1 MTRPIL
7 EAQGLKKHY
16 RLPRNLLKGEPPRA
30 VKAVDGIDLV
40 VPAGETLGL
49 IGESGCGKSTTARLL
64 LRLEPVTSGTIAFD
78 GVPVQDSKGAQL
90 RAYRDQVQAVFQ
102 DPYSSLS
109 PRRRIRDTI
118 AEPMVAARRYS
129 RKDIADRVCEL
140 LEIVGLPADAA
151 DRLPHEFSGGQRQR
165 IAIARGLAL
174 QPRLLILDEPVSALD
189 VSIRAQ
195 ILNLLQDLQQ
205 QFGLSYLLI
214 SHDLEIVSHMCANVA
229 VMYLGHIV
237 ESGRARD
244 VQAAPQHPYT
254 QALYSSVLPAHPDQQ
269 RQRIK
274 LHGPLPSPINPPS
287 GCVFRTRCRLAQPLC
302 ATKTPP
308 PVQTAAGSVAACHFV
323 EPADARAPA
332 AA

>member
-1 MTRPIL
+1 MTHPIL
-7 EAQGLKKHY
+7 EVRALRKHY
-16 RLPRNLLKGEPPRA
+16 PLSHNPFGGAARRA
-30 VKAVDGIDLV
+30 VKAVDGIDLTV
-40 VPAGETLGL
+40 NTGETLGL
-49 IGESGCGKSTTARLL
+49 IGESGCGKSTTAKLL
-64 LRLEPVTSGTIAFD
+64 LRLEPVTSGEILFD
-78 GVPVQDSKGAQL
+78 GAPVQESRGAQL
-90 RAYRDQVQAVFQ
+90 RSYRHDVQAVFQ

-109 PRRRIRDTI
+109 PRRRVRDAI
-118 AEPMVAARRYS
+118 AEPMIAAKRYTK
-129 RKDIADRVCEL
+129 KDIADRVSEL
-140 LEIVGLPADAA
+140 LDIVGLSADAA

-214 SHDLEIVSHMCANVA
+214 SHDLEIVSHMCSNVA

-254 QALYSSVLPAHPDQQ
+254 QALYSSVLPAHPDHQ
-269 RQRIK
+269 RTRIK
-274 LHGPLPSPINPPS
+274 LHGPLPSPIDPPS
-287 GCVFRTRCRLAQPLC
+287 GCVFRTRCRLAQPIC
-302 ATKTPP
+302 AAKAPP
-308 PVQTAAGSVAACHFV
+308 PIRTGAGPVAACHFV
-323 EPADARAPA
+323 EPAASTS
-332 AA
+332 